1 MSSVKIK
8 DLPLKS
14 FDQITGEEILPTGG
28 TGNYGI
34 KLSDLLSGI
43 SQIITST
50 LQNILSYLNP
60 VKFEYRT
67 NTLNISN
74 DGGLQTLSLLPV
86 THQKILPSTVTKID
100 RTIDYK
106 INLSTPD
113 KGYYKIRL
121 VLNGAKSLTLCDSS
135 GNNLT
140 DILYV
145 DTKTV
150 DDLTS
155 DEIVFDIEYTDST
168 NGIIG
173 SVNTGYLKN
182 KVETIPTQ

>member
-14 FDQITGEEILPTGG
+14 FDSITGEEIIPTGG

-43 SQIITST
+43 SQIVTST
-50 LQNILSYLNP
+50 LQNVLSYLNP
-60 VKFEYRT
+60 VKFEYKT
-67 NTLNISN
+67 NYLNISN
-74 DGGLQTLSLLPV
+74 DSILQTLNLLPV
-86 THQKILPSTVTKID
+86 SQQKILPTNITKID
-100 RTIDYK
+100 RSIDYK
-106 INLSTPD
+106 VNLSTPD

-135 GNNLT
+135 GNILS

-145 DTKTV
+145 DTKTT
-150 DDLTS
+150 DELTS
-155 DEIVFDIEYTDST
+155 DQIVFDIEYTDST
-168 NGIIG
+168 NGILG
-173 SVNTGYLKN
+173 SVTTGYIK
-182 KVETIPTQ
+182 KEETIPT